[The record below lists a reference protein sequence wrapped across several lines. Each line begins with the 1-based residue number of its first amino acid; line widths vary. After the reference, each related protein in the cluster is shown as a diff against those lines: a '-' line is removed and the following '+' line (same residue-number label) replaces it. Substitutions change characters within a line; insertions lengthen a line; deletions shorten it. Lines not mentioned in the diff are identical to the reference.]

1 MLINKLE
8 KAVQNSSTRPPDDLL
23 ITAMSKFD
31 NKPQVVRTPIN
42 KESYI
47 HSSSLP
53 EFCARRSA
61 ILIDENRQPKE
72 YVTGGMKIV
81 WTIGRAVE
89 TYVRNALIDS
99 IGKKRCYRSMGM

>member
-1 MLINKLE
+1 MLINRLTKTLS
-8 KAVQNSSTRPPDDLL
+8 SSTRPQDDLL
-23 ITAMSKFD
+23 IQALSRFD
-31 NKPQVVRTPIN
+31 NKPQVVRTPLN

-61 ILIDENRQPKE
+61 ILVEENRQPKE

-81 WTIGRAVE
+81 WAMGRAVE
-89 TYVRNALIDS
+89 TYVRNAI
-99 IGKKRCYRSMGM
+99 IAVVGRKKCFRNMGM